1 MARGYAICKHCGA
14 HLQIDKIEDFY
25 EWEDSES
32 MGWAYTCPRCGEEN
46 YKEISF

>member
-25 EWEDSES
+25 EWDDGGS
-32 MGWAYTCPRCGEEN
+32 MGWSFTCPRCREEN
-46 YKEISF
+46 YKEIRF